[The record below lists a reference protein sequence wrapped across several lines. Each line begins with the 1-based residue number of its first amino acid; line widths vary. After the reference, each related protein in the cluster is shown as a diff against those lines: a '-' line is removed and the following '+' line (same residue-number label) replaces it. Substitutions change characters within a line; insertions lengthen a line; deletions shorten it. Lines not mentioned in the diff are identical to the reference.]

1 MQFEIYQWLVP
12 LISLFYIYRTILGVI
27 RKRRSV
33 PTAIVWIIF
42 WTTLIILALIP
53 DPFSVAIQKTLGFKS
68 NVTALIFVALGL
80 LFLFVFYLSTMI
92 ETLERR
98 LTELVR
104 RLAIEEEVNKRL
116 MAAQKTEPILKE
128 KLHDKPKVL
137 KKGEK

>member
-12 LISLFYIYRTILGVI
+12 LISLFYIYRTILGVVQ
-27 RKRRSV
+27 KRRSI
-33 PTAIVWIIF
+33 PTATVWIIF

-53 DPFSVAIQKTLGFKS
+53 DPFTVAIQKTLGFKS
-68 NVTALIFVALGL
+68 NVTALIFVAMGL

-104 RLAIEEEVNKRL
+104 RLALEEEANKRL
-116 MAAQKTEPILKE
+116 MSQQKSESILQE
-128 KLHDKPKVL
+128 KIKASQKSGSNPS
-137 KKGEK
+137 

>member
-12 LISLFYIYRTILGVI
+12 LISLFYIYRTILGVV
-27 RKRRSV
+27 RKRRSI

-53 DPFSVAIQKTLGFKS
+53 DPFTVAIQKTLGFKS
-68 NVTALIFVALGL
+68 NVTALIFVAMGL

-104 RLAIEEEVNKRL
+104 RLALEEEANKRL
-116 MAAQKTEPILKE
+116 LSQQKSEAILQE
-128 KLHDKPKVL
+128 KIKTSQKQGSNPS
-137 KKGEK
+137 

>member
-12 LISLFYIYRTILGVI
+12 LISLFYIYRTILGVV
-27 RKRRSV
+27 RKRRSI
-33 PTAIVWIIF
+33 PTAIVWIVF

-53 DPFSVAIQKTLGFKS
+53 DPFTVAIQRVLGFKS
-68 NVTALIFVALGL
+68 NVTALIFVAMGL

-104 RLAIEEEVNKRL
+104 RLALEEEINKRHL
-116 MAAQKTEPILKE
+116 ANEKTEPLLNEKGTTDKE
-128 KLHDKPKVL
+128 S
-137 KKGEK
+137 